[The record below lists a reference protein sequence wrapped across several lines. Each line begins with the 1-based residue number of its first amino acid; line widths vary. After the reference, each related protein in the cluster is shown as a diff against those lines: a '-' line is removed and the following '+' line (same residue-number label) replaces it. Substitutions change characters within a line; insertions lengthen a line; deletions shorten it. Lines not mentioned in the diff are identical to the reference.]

1 MLQDLNFSSD
11 QIPKHLVNSNIFVI
25 FMSVKK
31 KVKDM
36 NETLSSL
43 VAEIQSLRETVDSQF
58 AEICQLNRN
67 TERLLKE
74 NRELRIR
81 LEKYERPSKDSNNS
95 GTPPAKESIPAQV
108 TRRKSLNARN
118 LTGPSEGRLGMKA
131 RPGRWL
137 TSPMK

>member
-11 QIPKHLVNSNIFVI
+11 QIPKHLVNSTIFVI

-58 AEICQLNRN
+58 VEICQLNRN

-108 TRRKSLNARN
+108 ARRTKSQR
-118 LTGPSEGRLGMKA
+118 
-131 RPGRWL
+131 
-137 TSPMK
+137 

>member
-11 QIPKHLVNSNIFVI
+11 QIPEHLVNSNIFVI

-108 TRRKSLNARN
+108 ARCTKSQR
-118 LTGPSEGRLGMKA
+118 
-131 RPGRWL
+131 
-137 TSPMK
+137 

>member
-11 QIPKHLVNSNIFVI
+11 QIPKHLVNSTIFVI

-43 VAEIQSLRETVDSQF
+43 VAEIQSLCETVDSQF

-95 GTPPAKESIPAQV
+95 GTPPVKESIPAQV
-108 TRRKSLNARN
+108 ARRTKSQR
-118 LTGPSEGRLGMKA
+118 
-131 RPGRWL
+131 
-137 TSPMK
+137 

>member
-1 MLQDLNFSSD
+1 
-11 QIPKHLVNSNIFVI
+11 
-25 FMSVKK
+25 
-31 KVKDM
+31 M

-58 AEICQLNRN
+58 VEICQLNRN

-108 TRRKSLNARN
+108 ARRTKSQRRKSDRPV
-118 LTGPSEGRLGMKA
+118 GGQVGHEGTTRKVVDIPDEIEEVSA
-131 RPGRWL
+131 HYCRECGRDL
-137 TSPMK
+137 SDIKGELDYRRQ

>member
-1 MLQDLNFSSD
+1 MSFGHPIPVVLLFRKNAPDLNFSSD

-58 AEICQLNRN
+58 VEICQLNRN
-67 TERLLKE
+67 
-74 NRELRIR
+74 
-81 LEKYERPSKDSNNS
+81 
-95 GTPPAKESIPAQV
+95 
-108 TRRKSLNARN
+108 RKIA
-118 LTGPSEGRLGMKA
+118 
-131 RPGRWL
+131 
-137 TSPMK
+137 

>member
-1 MLQDLNFSSD
+1 MSFGHHIPVVLLFRKNASDLNFSSD

-43 VAEIQSLRETVDSQF
+43 VAEIQSLRDTVDSQF
-58 AEICQLNRN
+58 VEICQLNRN

-95 GTPPAKESIPAQV
+95 STPPAKESIPAQV
-108 TRRKSLNARN
+108 ARCTKSQR
-118 LTGPSEGRLGMKA
+118 
-131 RPGRWL
+131 
-137 TSPMK
+137 